1 MNLKINGETCS
12 MNRIHHI
19 GIYVSCLETVKNF
32 FIDYFG
38 AVAGRLYHNSKTG
51 LSTYFLT
58 FGDGSQLELLN
69 RSDIVPDICAAP
81 FHLSVSVGSTE
92 EVDRMTDMLVEK
104 GYRLMSGSR
113 HTGDGY
119 YESVISGPE
128 SILIEITE

>member
-1 MNLKINGETCS
+1 

-19 GIYVSCLETVKNF
+19 GVYVSCLETVKDF

-38 AVAGRLYHNSKTG
+38 AVAGSLYHNSNTG

-69 RSDIVPDICAAP
+69 RPDIVPDICAAP
-81 FHLSVSVGSTE
+81 FHLSVSVGSKE
-92 EVDRMTDMLVEK
+92 EVDRMTNVLVGK
-104 GYRLMSGSR
+104 GYRVMSGPR
-113 HTGDGY
+113 FTGDGY
-119 YESVISGPE
+119 YESLISGPE